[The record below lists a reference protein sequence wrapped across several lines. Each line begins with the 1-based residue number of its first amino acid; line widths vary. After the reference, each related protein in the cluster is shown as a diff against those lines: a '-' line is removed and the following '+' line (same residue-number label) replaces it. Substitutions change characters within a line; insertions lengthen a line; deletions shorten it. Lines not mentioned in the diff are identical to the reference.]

1 MARGWSQVRVEI
13 HQPDIQG
20 ELPRSPQ
27 NTTCNS
33 IRQVSRDCVV
43 LTACFTVHSQ
53 NGGPDCSSGDEKGG
67 RSSGGENVGQSRERE
82 APGNIPRVES
92 RWRKSS
98 GTKEALG
105 PEKKSPSRQIAWR
118 SAEDSESDFR
128 EAIEG

>member
-1 MARGWSQVRVEI
+1 MVRGWSQVKVEI
-13 HQPDIQG
+13 HPSDVPG
-20 ELPRSPQ
+20 ELPRSPPII
-27 NTTCNS
+27 TCSS
-33 IRQVSRDCVV
+33 IRLVSRDRVV

-53 NGGPDCSSGDEKGG
+53 NGGPDCSSGDEEGG

-82 APGNIPRVES
+82 APGNILRVES

-98 GTKEALG
+98 GTKETLG

-118 SAEDSESDFR
+118 SAEDPESDFR